1 MLNAALAITGAFRAS
16 SKELSYQE
24 PGFEY
29 LSSRKW
35 IRKLGLFYKIAAKK
49 PPNYILKYVSIRNSE
64 KFPHMSCRRECFPN
78 SYFPYVT
85 KE

>member
-64 KFPHMSCRRECFPN
+64 KFPHVLHEENAFQTHTFR
-78 SYFPYVT
+78 T
-85 KE
+85 